1 MVSKSYK
8 REFKKKVTKVLEF
21 YHWSVSRWKKDPESR
36 EIARQGDV
44 LTAEILAL
52 INDRVEPNIEGQ
64 IAAVI
69 AALIND
75 RVEPNIEGQI
85 AAVIAIIQSY
95 AFLRESVAYV
105 EEDPDKLME
114 AFTKLFMSDFWRWV
128 KHDHV
133 QSYYEMFFMGD
144 KFDSEKFVETIKNM
158 HSYDKKNYK

>member
-1 MVSKSYK
+1 MVTKDYK

-52 INDRVEPNIEGQ
+52 INDRVEPNI
-64 IAAVI
+64 
-69 AALIND
+69 D
-75 RVEPNIEGQI
+75 GQI

-133 QSYYEMFFMGD
+133 QIKYDWFFLGD
-144 KFDSEKFVETIKNM
+144 KFDSKRFVEFIKNM

>member
-8 REFKKKVTKVLEF
+8 KEFKKKVTKVLEF

-69 AALIND
+69 A
-75 RVEPNIEGQI
+75 
-85 AAVIAIIQSY
+85 IIQSY
-95 AFLRESVAYV
+95 AFLRGSIWLVDGAPQE
-105 EEDPDKLME
+105 LME
-114 AFTKLFMSDFWRWV
+114 AFTKLFMSDHWRWI

>member
-21 YHWSVSRWKKDPESR
+21 YHWSASRWKKDPESR

-44 LTAEILAL
+44 LTAEIL
-52 INDRVEPNIEGQ
+52 
-64 IAAVI
+64 
-69 AALIND
+69 ALIND

-158 HSYDKKNYK
+158 HSSHNNKFVTL

>member
-1 MVSKSYK
+1 MVSKDYK
-8 REFKKKVTKVLEF
+8 REFKKKVTKVLYF
-21 YHWSVSRWKKDPESR
+21 YHRSTLMFNKDKESR

-44 LTAEILAL
+44 LAAEIIAL
-52 INDRVEPNIEGQ
+52 V
-64 IAAVI
+64 
-69 AALIND
+69 ND

-95 AFLRESVAYV
+95 AFLRQSVAHV
-105 EEDPDKLME
+105 EEDPEKLFD
-114 AFTKLFMSDFWRWV
+114 AFTKLFMSDHWRWI

>member
-8 REFKKKVTKVLEF
+8 KEFKKKITKVLEF

-44 LTAEILAL
+44 LAAEILAL

-64 IAAVI
+64 IAAI
-69 AALIND
+69 
-75 RVEPNIEGQI
+75 
-85 AAVIAIIQSY
+85 IAIIQSY
-95 AFLRESVAYV
+95 AFLRGSIWQIDGAPQE
-105 EEDPDKLME
+105 LMD
-114 AFTKLFMSDFWRWV
+114 AFTKLFMSDYWRWI

-133 QSYYEMFFMGD
+133 QTYYEMFFMGD

>member
-8 REFKKKVTKVLEF
+8 KEFKKKITKVLEF

-64 IAAVI
+64 IAAI
-69 AALIND
+69 
-75 RVEPNIEGQI
+75 
-85 AAVIAIIQSY
+85 IAIIQSY
-95 AFLRESVAYV
+95 AFLRGSIWQIDGAPQE
-105 EEDPDKLME
+105 LMD
-114 AFTKLFMSDFWRWV
+114 AFTKLFMSDYWRWI

-133 QSYYEMFFMGD
+133 QTYYEMFFMGD